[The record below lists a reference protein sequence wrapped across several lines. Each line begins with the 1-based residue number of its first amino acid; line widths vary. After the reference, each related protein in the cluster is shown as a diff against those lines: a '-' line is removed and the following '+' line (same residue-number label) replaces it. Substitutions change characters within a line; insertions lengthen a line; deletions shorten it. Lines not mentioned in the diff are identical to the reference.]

1 MEKKS
6 KQRRET
12 GLGETEWPLDDYDDE
27 TNKKSKVKFLS
38 FLRLFYFSAWAP
50 AEGNPGCH
58 KILEKMCLWSASTFK
73 VVNVN
78 KKLSRTKNF
87 FQDNL

>member
-27 TNKKSKVKFLS
+27 EIES
-38 FLRLFYFSAWAP
+38 
-50 AEGNPGCH
+50 
-58 KILEKMCLWSASTFK
+58 
-73 VVNVN
+73 
-78 KKLSRTKNF
+78 KNF
-87 FQDNL
+87 IVLEIILLLSMGACRRKSRVTRDFGKDVPVVRSFGFSS